1 MGCETVHQKLEP
13 GTLVRVNRLNEY
25 GIVIQLKINWNRTNH
40 VTDDPFCY
48 TVLVKGEEVSAYGGG
63 LTVIGDS

>member
-1 MGCETVHQKLEP
+1 MGRETVHKRLEP

-25 GIVIQLKINWNRTNH
+25 GIVIRTRINWNVKTH

-48 TVLVKGEEVSAYGGG
+48 LVLVRGEKVSAYGGG
-63 LTVIGDS
+63 LTVIGDN

>member
-1 MGCETVHQKLEP
+1 MACESIHKRLKS

-25 GIVIQLKINWNRTNH
+25 GIVIRANVYWGPTI
-40 VTDDPFCY
+40 DDPYCY
-48 TVLVKGEEVSAYGGG
+48 EVLVKGKKVSAYGGG

>member
-1 MGCETVHQKLEP
+1 MARELTYKRLDP

-25 GIVIQLKINWNRTNH
+25 GIVIRTK
-40 VTDDPFCY
+40 VYWGPAIDDPWCY
-48 TVLVKGEEVSAYGGG
+48 TVLVRGEEVSAYGGG